1 MYFLRMLL
9 HAYEA
14 LRTCHV
20 IFVCQFGLFGKAET
34 VYQFENFDRKN
45 DLPLGDFTNTIM
57 LNTTCVKEKMPE
69 SLRTLLEYIRSGKIS
84 EDDVFVEEIH
94 HQVIELNE
102 KRDLMGFMTLEEDSR
117 LREKWAR
124 KKGFAEGEQKGRL
137 EIARNM
143 KADGIPLEQIMKYTQ
158 LTEEVRD
165 L

>member
-1 MYFLRMLL
+1 M
-9 HAYEA
+9 
-14 LRTCHV
+14 
-20 IFVCQFGLFGKAET
+20 
-34 VYQFENFDRKN
+34 
-45 DLPLGDFTNTIM
+45 
-57 LNTTCVKEKMPE
+57 
-69 SLRTLLEYIRSGKIS
+69 
-84 EDDVFVEEIH
+84 
-94 HQVIELNE
+94 IELNE